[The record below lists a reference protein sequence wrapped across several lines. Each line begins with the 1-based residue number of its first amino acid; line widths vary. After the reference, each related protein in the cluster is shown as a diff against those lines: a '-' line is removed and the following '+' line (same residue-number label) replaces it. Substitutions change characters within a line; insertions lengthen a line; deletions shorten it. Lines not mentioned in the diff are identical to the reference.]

1 MSNST
6 DSTVVDFTK
15 RSLDIIKAIH
25 MAIANKQED
34 NKGVAKVV
42 IVKGTSYSLSIQAGE
57 NYYSIPQNNIGP
69 YAEVEIGE
77 VDMPLTQ
84 EFIDNYGECVGEGR
98 YIFPYVPI
106 EELIAEVK
114 SIL

>member
-6 DSTVVDFTK
+6 DFTVVDFTK

-34 NKGVAKVV
+34 NKRVAKGI
-42 IVKGTSYSLSIQAGE
+42 IVKGTSFSLSIQAGE
-57 NYYSIPQNNIGP
+57 NYYSTPQNNIGP
-69 YAEVEIGE
+69 YAEVEVGE

-84 EFIDNYGECVGEGR
+84 EFINNYGECVGEGKC
-98 YIFPYVPI
+98 IFPYVPI
-106 EELIAEVK
+106 EELITQVK
-114 SIL
+114 NNL

>member
-6 DSTVVDFTK
+6 DFTVVDFTK
-15 RSLDIIKAIH
+15 EGLDINNAIQ

-34 NKGVAKVV
+34 NPRIAKGI

-57 NYYSIPQNNIGP
+57 NYYSTPQNDIGL
-69 YAEVEIGE
+69 YTEVEVGE
-77 VDMPLTQ
+77 VDMPLT
-84 EFIDNYGECVGEGR
+84 EDFINNYGECVGEGK

-106 EELIAEVK
+106 EELITQVK
-114 SIL
+114 NNL